1 MGENG
6 VSDSLFDASEYKN
19 GRFYPMLF
27 GAFLALKLMPER
39 EICDGNLSEIV
50 AISDENKLV
59 QKNLEE
65 AEKQISELKKT
76 RADDGKANE
85 KVVGIFAAREQT
97 WFHHRKILR
106 RQIAALTDKLRETE
120 VTLRSKDELA
130 REKLKAA
137 ETLAEEMA
145 EDAKRHRIEITD
157 HKTAFMELEAT
168 NQRLTMEVAKMHQD
182 LEHKDQIL
190 TAMLTKS
197 KIDTA
202 EKQMLIKELKSFKTK
217 RKQAEA
223 EAARWKAISESN
235 KHDLTGEN
243 LKAFVEQ
250 LRHKDEKLEAFGY
263 RLMSMEIESNKL
275 QSHIKDLNQETE
287 KLKQDNAKLTKLHLS
302 PPKNN
307 HRQKPNFNNTSP
319 HDNTVNWSK
328 VKIVKTKPRQQ
339 EMEAIAEEMDIVSTP
354 ESPNEEMMKQGQE
367 SNSTWKMDIQ
377 ALGVSYKVKRLKQ
390 QLLMLER
397 LTGKKETDEN
407 EKNKNG
413 ANGLYSL
420 TSLMNKQIERYQS
433 LEGKIDH
440 LCIRM
445 HAKKL
450 DLKANIE
457 TKRMENFLEET
468 FEIQR
473 YMVATGQK
481 LIDVQKKIASGF
493 VGPEDIES
501 FDFERFADNLKKLFQ
516 EVQRGLEVRISRIIG
531 DLEGT
536 LACDG
541 FHLSRR

>member
-1 MGENG
+1 MDANG
-6 VSDSLFDASEYKN
+6 ASNSMFDASEYKN
-19 GRFYPMLF
+19 GSFYPMLF

-39 EICDGNLSEIV
+39 EICDGNSSEIV

-59 QKNLEE
+59 QKKLEE

-106 RQIAALTDKLRETE
+106 RRIADLTDKLRETE
-120 VTLRSKDELA
+120 VTF

-145 EDAKRHRIEITD
+145 EDAKRHSIEIAE

-202 EKQMLIKELKSFKTK
+202 EKQMLIKELKSSKTK

-235 KHDLTGEN
+235 KHGEN
-243 LKAFVEQ
+243 VKAFVEQ
-250 LRHKDEKLEAFGY
+250 LRHKDEKSEAFGY

-275 QSHIKDLNQETE
+275 QSHIKDLNHETE

-307 HRQKPNFNNTSP
+307 HRQKPNLNNTSP

-328 VKIVKTKPRQQ
+328 VKVVKTKPRQQ
-339 EMEAIAEEMDIVSTP
+339 EMEAIAEEMDIVP
-354 ESPNEEMMKQGQE
+354 ALESPNEETMKQGQE

-493 VGPEDIES
+493 VGPEDI
-501 FDFERFADNLKKLFQ
+501 DFERFADGLKKLFQ

>member
-1 MGENG
+1 MDENG
-6 VSDSLFDASEYKN
+6 VSDTLFDASEYKN
-19 GRFYPMLF
+19 GSFYPMLF

-39 EICDGNLSEIV
+39 EICDGNSSEIV

-59 QKNLEE
+59 QKKLED

-106 RQIAALTDKLRETE
+106 RRIADLSDKLRETE
-120 VTLRSKDELA
+120 VTF

-145 EDAKRHRIEITD
+145 EDAKRHRIEIAD

-202 EKQMLIKELKSFKTK
+202 EKQMLIKELKSSKTK

-243 LKAFVEQ
+243 VKAFVEQ

-275 QSHIKDLNQETE
+275 QSHIKDLNHETE

-307 HRQKPNFNNTSP
+307 HRQNSP

-339 EMEAIAEEMDIVSTP
+339 EMEAIAEEMDIVSTL
-354 ESPNEEMMKQGQE
+354 ESPNEETTKQGQE

-413 ANGLYSL
+413 ANGLFSL
-420 TSLMNKQIERYQS
+420 TSLMNRQIERYQS

-450 DLKANIE
+450 DLNANVE

-501 FDFERFADNLKKLFQ
+501 FDFERFADSLKKLFQ